1 MEFIVVSTLSML
13 LEPRQTRGGDKGDR
27 MIFPTRVSIYMR
39 DFWGEGKGRGKGC
52 VQPVVNVFEGVG
64 TSAHHV
70 ERVGVDVRRL

>member
-1 MEFIVVSTLSML
+1 
-13 LEPRQTRGGDKGDR
+13 
-27 MIFPTRVSIYMR
+27 MR